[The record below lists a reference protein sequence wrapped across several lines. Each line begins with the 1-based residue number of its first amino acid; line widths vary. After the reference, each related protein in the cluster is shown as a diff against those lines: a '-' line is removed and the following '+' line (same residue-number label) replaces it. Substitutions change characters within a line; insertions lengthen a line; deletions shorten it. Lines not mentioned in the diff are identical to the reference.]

1 MENPYF
7 NVRPILEVAVW
18 SKPCGRY
25 RGPLPRGKAVQAHT
39 CDILPPSRSRD
50 EKFDIAAWK
59 NMLFLAPKWWPTI
72 SSRGVWPSGRPD
84 SKGERGLRAPGE
96 GCVLLRATAPPKAA
110 AAKSRPRRHQSHS
123 VIGCKHRRHDRRL
136 RSRRW
141 PSPADGWL
149 KALDFTGQGAG
160 RRSNGVIF
168 SSPIETRQAPTS
180 VEEPMA
186 ASDW

>member
-1 MENPYF
+1 MSKKN
-7 NVRPILEVAVW
+7 W

-25 RGPLPRGKAVQAHT
+25 RGPLPRGKAVQATSLRH
-39 CDILPPSRSRD
+39 LAAFALSRRAIRYSGV
-50 EKFDIAAWK
+50 EKHAA
-59 NMLFLAPKWWPTI
+59 FGPKWWPTI

-96 GCVLLRATAPPKAA
+96 GCVLLRATATSKAA
-110 AAKSRPRRHQSHS
+110 AAKCRPRRHQSHS

-136 RSRRW
+136 RSHRW
-141 PSPADGWL
+141 LSPADGWL

-160 RRSNGVIF
+160 RHSNGVIF

-180 VEEPMA
+180 IHQPMERVLEPERA
-186 ASDW
+186 DPFKKGG